1 MAEVVRT
8 HLDELTGRF
17 GIYQHARGRTPD
29 PGHGYCTDDVARAAI
44 VDILHGREIGRAGLA
59 DSLGAERRIPGR
71 GRTFRPP
78 AGCAISGT
86 IDGNWLEDAGICRRP
101 RSRRPGA
108 RDDRRRG
115 HPGHDRQLGGRIARG
130 PPACPRGPSTAS
142 GHGPTWSWAAVP
154 PLRGDE
160 PPAAA
165 AGLLEELAGRLLAS
179 FDGADDEWPWPE
191 PVATYENALLAQALI
206 EAGEWLANR
215 RMVEQGLGALEF
227 LLAGQIAPAGY
238 IELVGNQGWWP
249 KGDVP
254 AHFDQ
259 QPIDAAALVEACGV
273 AWRVTGERAW
283 LTELERSY
291 AWFGG
296 WNSIGIAVADPS
308 IGGCGDGLSAI
319 GVSANQGAESTLAW
333 LAATEW
339 VRISRAASI
348 GRAEISA
355 EVSPAE
361 IDQPARF
368 DASSSSSISSGRLNP
383 NSAPPVARWRAQIR
397 PPISSTSWRHTNS
410 PMPAP
415 LTRAAVSRER

>member
-8 HLDELTGRF
+8 HLDELTGRY

-44 VDILHGREIGRAGLA
+44 VDLLHGREVGRAGLA
-59 DSLGAERRIPGR
+59 DSLARSVEFLVGAYVPATGR
-71 GRTFRPP
+71 LRNFR
-78 AGCAISGT
+78 
-86 IDGNWLEDAGICRRP
+86 DDHGNWLEDQGSADSHARGVQALGMIVGEGIPGTIGSSSAGLLADLLPAAGSLDGYRP
-101 RSRRPGA
+101 WAHVIVGCCA
-108 RDDRRRG
+108 ALRG
-115 HPGHDRQLGGRIARG
+115 H
-130 PPACPRGPSTAS
+130 
-142 GHGPTWSWAAVP
+142 
-154 PLRGDE
+154 E

-165 AGLLEELAGRLLAS
+165 AGLLEDLAGRLLAS

-215 RMVEQGLGALEF
+215 RMLEQGLGTLEF
-227 LLAGQIAPAGY
+227 LLAGQMAPAGY
-238 IELVGNQGWWP
+238 IELVGNRGWWP

-254 AHFDQ
+254 ARFDQ

-348 GRAEISA
+348 SRAEISA
-355 EVSPAE
+355 EISPAE
-361 IDQPARF
+361 LISRPGSMPRARRR
-368 DASSSSSISSGRLNP
+368 S
-383 NSAPPVARWRAQIR
+383 
-397 PPISSTSWRHTNS
+397 
-410 PMPAP
+410 
-415 LTRAAVSRER
+415 RAAG